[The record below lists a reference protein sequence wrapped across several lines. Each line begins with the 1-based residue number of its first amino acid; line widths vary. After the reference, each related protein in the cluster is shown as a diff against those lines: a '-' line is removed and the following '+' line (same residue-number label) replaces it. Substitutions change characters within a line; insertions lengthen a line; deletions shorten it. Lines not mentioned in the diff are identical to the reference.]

1 MNGGFNNAS
10 LRKRFG
16 MLDKQAAQIS
26 LLIKETMDA
35 GKIKPKDSE
44 NVSKKFSL
52 YIPYWA

>member
-1 MNGGFNNAS
+1 MNGGFNDAS

-16 MLDKQAAQIS
+16 MHDKQAAQIS
-26 LLIKETMDA
+26 LLIKETMDT